1 MSERDDL
8 AAALR
13 RCVPDGT
20 WLEAATRLLASDW
33 LAAHDAD
40 VRRAPVV
47 DQPEHTVAWQD
58 KANIICGC
66 GQVFSHDYG
75 KSPAPILGST
85 SDYYLRTHCGTLY
98 ARHLRDVRTTNAA
111 DVRRAERERVAED
124 NDAALESLYDEHMAD
139 AVAHRG
145 IAERHK
151 REGNTRKAEAHMNTA
166 HAFRNVAAGVA
177 EARVRIAREVGES
190 DG

>member
-111 DVRRAERERVAED
+111 DIRRAERARVAEALRAHPPTYTEHAAD
-124 NDAALESLYDEHMAD
+124 PQTFYCPPCSTAIGDWVEWTPEHVMDAL
-139 AVAHRG
+139 
-145 IAERHK
+145 
-151 REGNTRKAEAHMNTA
+151 
-166 HAFRNVAAGVA
+166 
-177 EARVRIAREVGES
+177 AREATDATEA
-190 DG
+190 DRD